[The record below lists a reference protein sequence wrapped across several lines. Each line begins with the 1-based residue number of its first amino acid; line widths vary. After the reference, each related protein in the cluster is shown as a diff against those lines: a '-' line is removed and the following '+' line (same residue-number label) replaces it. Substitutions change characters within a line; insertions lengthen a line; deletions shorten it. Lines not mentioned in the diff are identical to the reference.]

1 MKISVVMPAYN
12 CARTIRMALDS
23 VLAQTRRAD
32 EILVLDDGSTDETSS
47 ILNSYRSRT
56 IVITQKNSG
65 PALARNTLCQG
76 AQGDLV
82 AFLDSDDLW
91 HPEYLENQAGLF
103 DSRPQAAAFFVG
115 HTDVHGYENVAWT
128 PNPDPDARAE
138 FISSL
143 DFLERYNARPG
154 GFNMSYC
161 CVPKTILTRI
171 GPDPFQVVP
180 ANSQPWA
187 EDCYFH
193 NRLALEGPIVHFPR
207 RLAAYRLNP
216 GSVSWDQL
224 RWTAGQ
230 VNAIES
236 LTNSD
241 AMSDGRYRDL
251 FRTVLS
257 SKRRVHAKCL
267 LGAGRTSEARSELR
281 TSLARNPRD
290 PSSIAKSMLLLLL
303 SYLPPTIQPKWPPPY
318 RQCRQPRAIAG
329 TAPTA
334 AQNAK

>member
-1 MKISVVMPAYN
+1 MKISVVIPAYN

-23 VLAQTRRAD
+23 VLVQTRRAD

-47 ILNSYRSRT
+47 ILNSYRSRI

-65 PALARNTLCQG
+65 PGAARNRLCQQ

-91 HPEYLENQAGLF
+91 HPEYLKNQAQLF
-103 DSRPQAAAFFVG
+103 EGCRQAAAFFVG
-115 HTDVHGYENVAWT
+115 HIDLHGYGNVAWT
-128 PNPDPDARAE
+128 PNPDPDACVNL
-138 FISSL
+138 ISSL
-143 DFLERYNARPG
+143 DFLRRYNARPG
-154 GFNMSYC
+154 PFNMSYC
-161 CVPKTILTRI
+161 CVPKGVLTKI
-171 GPDPFQVVP
+171 GPDPFQTAP
-180 ANSQPWA
+180 AQPWA

-193 NRLALEGPIVHFPR
+193 NRLALESPVVYFPR
-207 RLAAYRLNP
+207 RLAAYRMNP

-236 LTNSD
+236 LANSD
-241 AMSDGRYRDL
+241 SMSDARYRNL

-257 SKRRVHAKCL
+257 SKRRVHAKTL

-281 TSLARNPRD
+281 ASITQNLRD
-290 PSSIAKSMLLLLL
+290 PASIAKSTLLLLL
-303 SYLPPTIQPKWPPPY
+303 SYVPRMTQPKWPTTY
-318 RQCRQPRAIAG
+318 REYGQPR
-329 TAPTA
+329 THRKAPRRNT
-334 AQNAK
+334 K

>member
-1 MKISVVMPAYN
+1 
-12 CARTIRMALDS
+12 MALDS
-23 VLAQTRRAD
+23 VLAQTRHAD

-65 PALARNTLCQG
+65 PALARTTLCRH

-91 HPEYLENQAGLF
+91 HPEYLENQTQLF
-103 DSRPQAAAFFVG
+103 DAHPQTAAFFVG
-115 HTDVHGYENVAWT
+115 HTDLQGYGNVAWT

-143 DFLERYNARPG
+143 DFLVRYNARPG
-154 GFNMSYC
+154 PFNMSYC
-161 CVPKTILTRI
+161 CVPRTILTRL
-171 GPDPFQVVP
+171 GPDPFQVAP
-180 ANSQPWA
+180 ANSKPWA

-193 NRLALEGPIVHFPR
+193 NRLALEGPIVHLPR
-207 RLAAYRLNP
+207 CLVAYRMNP
-216 GSVSWDQL
+216 GSVSWDRL
-224 RWTAGQ
+224 RWTAAQ

-241 AMSDGRYRDL
+241 TISDGRYRDL
-251 FRTVLS
+251 FRTVLR

-281 TSLARNPRD
+281 ASLPRKLTD
-290 PSSIAKSMLLLLL
+290 PASMAKSTLLLLL
-303 SYLPPTIQPKWPPPY
+303 TYLPPRIQPKWPPTY
-318 RQCRQPRAIAG
+318 REYGQPRSTAG
-329 TAPTA
+329 TTQTA
-334 AQNAK
+334 AQDGK